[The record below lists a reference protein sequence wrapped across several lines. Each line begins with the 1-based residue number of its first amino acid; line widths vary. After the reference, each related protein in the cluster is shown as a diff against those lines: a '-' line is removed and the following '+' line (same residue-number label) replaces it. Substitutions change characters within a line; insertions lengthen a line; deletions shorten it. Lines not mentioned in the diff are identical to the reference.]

1 MAAFRTPGNAINQD
15 DAVIE
20 EIDWFVFYPTGMSKL
35 EALQMSSFASRAFE
49 MAMPPRRSSL
59 PSRLRSVSLTTETPL
74 RQRARSRE
82 MPSSNRPRVGPPRS
96 PASSATRR
104 DPELLPV
111 SRAAEPLSRPA
122 CHTRCESPVTPQA
135 ASIQGGL
142 LGRFKRWSKRPPTR
156 RYGMPRRR
164 DRGCY
169 YCRNRPFKRFLTAF
183 CYIFHNN
190 MIQEVSSCCN
200 I

>member
-1 MAAFRTPGNAINQD
+1 VLRASSTVPQRGSKT
-15 DAVIE
+15 
-20 EIDWFVFYPTGMSKL
+20 EI
-35 EALQMSSFASRAFE
+35 R
-49 MAMPPRRSSL
+49 
-59 PSRLRSVSLTTETPL
+59 
-74 RQRARSRE
+74 
-82 MPSSNRPRVGPPRS
+82 
-96 PASSATRR
+96 PASKCSRYRAASLLPEGPLGSVHARVRRLQAIDREEARLDRPHRPATRR

-169 YCRNRPFKRFLTAF
+169 YCRNRPFKRFLMAF